1 MLLTKAILLIANAVF
16 MAGALRALI
25 RYVRMTSEIAESSEM
40 STAALKQTTAASL
53 KSAELSR
60 QVLAEMKETRSL
72 LTAPLVSAYFEKGG
86 DERVTYLFFVLEN
99 VGRGVATDIRFSFSP
114 ELWSHDEESV
124 ARILEL
130 GKGVDSLPP
139 NYRLKNLLGRAGY
152 YIDLEDDGTGEEINA
167 EAPRRFEVT
176 VDFKDAVTGEPHSE
190 KYLLDLRIPLGSCAQ

>member
-1 MLLTKAILLIANAVF
+1 MLLTRAILLIANAVF

-40 STAALKQTTAASL
+40 STAALKQTTAADL

-60 QVLAEMKETRSL
+60 QILAEMKETRSL
-72 LTAPLVSAYFEKGG
+72 LTAPLVTAYFEKGG

-114 ELWSHDEESV
+114 ELRSHDEESV
-124 ARILEL
+124 ERILEL

-152 YIDLEDDGTGEEINA
+152 YIDLEDDGTGEEINP

>member
-1 MLLTKAILLIANAVF
+1 VT
-16 MAGALRALI
+16 
-25 RYVRMTSEIAESSEM
+25 
-40 STAALKQTTAASL
+40 
-53 KSAELSR
+53 
-60 QVLAEMKETRSL
+60 
-72 LTAPLVSAYFEKGG
+72 AYFEKGG

-114 ELWSHDEESV
+114 ELRSHDEDSV
-124 ARILEL
+124 ERILEL

-152 YIDLEDDGTGEEINA
+152 YIDLEDDGTGEEINP